1 MGDND
6 KIPVDDAC
14 TKQLA
19 FSVDD
24 ENDYEQIENIFRALV
39 STPPGST
46 LLKEVAS
53 GPVRISELRKRLN
66 ISNSNLLF
74 HVDILKKPAW
84 L

>member
-24 ENDYEQIENIFRALV
+24 ENDYEQIENIFRALA
-39 STPPGST
+39 SAPRLA
-46 LLKEVAS
+46 LLKEGAS